1 MSGVHLR
8 LAIVVLALLVPALKA
23 SGKNKTLFIELDSRS
38 GVFPSA
44 VTNNGAMVVGTFD
57 GGGALYWMPTSG
69 IIANGGSFATDVSA
83 DGLTIVGAANDARGI
98 QNAAIWLRAAEWRLL
113 GGFAGGSSCDA
124 FLSVATGISRDGKV
138 VVGHAYKD
146 CRSVHAFRW
155 EESTGMVDLGT
166 ALAEHST
173 HAEAVSADGRVIVG
187 YQETGVTP
195 LQGVRWVDGRQE
207 SFPGERGF
215 VGTAYDVN
223 RDGSVAVGRQCRPP
237 TVQNPIDDQSAWIWS
252 ARDGTRCLPVPRF
265 RPSPGPPVLGYANAT
280 SDDGR
285 VVGGSQRIGQV
296 DSDAIIWIDGSASY
310 LKDYLRANGV
320 PDAFEGWP
328 NTGEITDVSADGRIL
343 LGWGAAPRG
352 FRGYL
357 VILGDTE

>member
-1 MSGVHLR
+1 MSGLHLR
-8 LAIVVLALLVPALKA
+8 LAIVALALLVPALKA
-23 SGKNKTLFIELDSRS
+23 SGKDKTLFIELEARS
-38 GVFPSA
+38 SAFAEA
-44 VTNNGAMVVGTFD
+44 VTDNGAMVVGAFD
-57 GGGALYWMPTSG
+57 GGPGFYWMPTTG
-69 IIANGGSFATDVSA
+69 IIANGGSFASDVSG
-83 DGLTIVGAANDARGI
+83 DGRTIVGAANDARGI

-113 GGFAGGSSCDA
+113 GGFADGSSCDA
-124 FLSVATGISRDGKV
+124 FLSSASGVSRDGKV
-138 VVGHAYKD
+138 VVGQAYKD
-146 CRSVHAFRW
+146 CRSAHAFRW

-166 ALAEHST
+166 AVAGNST
-173 HAEAVSADGRVIVG
+173 KAEAVSGDGKVIVG
-187 YQETGVTP
+187 NQVAPDSLTI
-195 LQGVRWVDGRQE
+195 GVRWVDGRQE
-207 SFPGERGF
+207 AFPGERGR
-215 VGTAYDVN
+215 VGNAYDVN
-223 RDGSVAVGRQCRPP
+223 HDGSVAVGRQCRPP
-237 TVQNPIDDQSAWIWS
+237 TAPTFFEDQSAWIWT

-285 VVGGSQRIGQV
+285 VVGGAQKVGQV
-296 DSDAIIWIDGSASY
+296 DSDAIIWIDGSGSY

-357 VILGDTE
+357 VILGDRE